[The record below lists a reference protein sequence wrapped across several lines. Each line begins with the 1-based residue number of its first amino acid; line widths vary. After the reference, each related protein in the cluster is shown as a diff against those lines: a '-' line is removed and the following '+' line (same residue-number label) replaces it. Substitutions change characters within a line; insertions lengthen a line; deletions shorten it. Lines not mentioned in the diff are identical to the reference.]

1 MTLTPVGYAGE
12 ITDDNWRVMATATIG
27 AMYGVDDFA
36 SFRATAGSGD
46 RAISLAPGGA
56 FGLGVRDFSDA
67 PITLTGAPVST
78 GSRWDMVVLR
88 RDWDAG
94 TTTPLIITGS
104 ATKVLPTRNTGF
116 GAVNDQPI
124 ALVRFA
130 AGQSVAQ
137 EIVDLRCIPGDGGV
151 VAFDPLTLTYLDR
164 VGTQVRIGD
173 TLWTRTVNGAGSPLW
188 IPTDVTDTGWVN
200 VSLGPSWLA
209 VAGYPLRARRV
220 GAEAEI
226 RGAVKQTTK
235 ASLANLATVSAMF
248 RPVGNVPIG
257 TARTNSSYTGGL
269 FLTAAGSIGIDNDY
283 ASGVLA
289 PGALVMI
296 HGNWFVG

>member
-27 AMYGVDDFA
+27 AMYGVDDSA

-56 FGLGVRDFSDA
+56 FGLGVRDYSDA
-67 PITLTGAPVST
+67 PITLTGAPVSS

-164 VGTQVRIGD
+164 VGTQVRIAD
-173 TLWTRTVNGAGSPLW
+173 TLWTRSVNGTGSPLW

-200 VSLGPSWLA
+200 VPLGPKWSA
-209 VAGYPLRARRV
+209 VGGYPLVVRRLGSV
-220 GAEAEI
+220 AQI
-226 RGAVKQTTK
+226 RGAAK
-235 ASLANLATVSAMF
+235 AQANASFGTLGTVPSRF
-248 RPVGNVPIG
+248 RPTGNVPLG
-257 TARTNSSYTGGL
+257 ATYMFSRAFGEL
-269 FLTAAGSIGIDNDY
+269 FLETTGRLWIDEEYRTGTNPT
-283 ASGVLA
+283 GNV
-289 PGALVMI
+289 VMI
-296 HGNWFVG
+296 HGTWFVG